1 MPQAKVF
8 TATELRRVL
17 DYVATRPHAERNRA
31 LLLCSHWA
39 GMRVKELAALRYSD
53 VVNADGRIK
62 DEIYLSADQTKGKHS
77 RTVYVNSK
85 LQKELRAYVSK
96 VPCTDPSVALFY
108 TQKAQARGFTANTLC
123 QFFHHLYKNAGIQG
137 ASSHS
142 GRRSFLTHMADK
154 GTSIHILKTLAG
166 HRSIACTAVYLYS
179 SPSQLKK
186 AVELACS

>member
-8 TATELRRVL
+8 TPIELRRAL
-17 DYVATRPHAERNRA
+17 DYVATRPHAARNRA
-31 LLLCSHWA
+31 MLLCSHWA
-39 GMRVKELAALRYSD
+39 GMRVKEIAALRYGDVLNSD
-53 VVNADGRIK
+53 GTVKEDIF
-62 DEIYLSADQTKGKHS
+62 LSAEQTKGRHS

-85 LQKELRAYVSK
+85 LQKELKAYVTA
-96 VPCTDPSVALFY
+96 VPATDMNTALFY
-108 TQKAQARGFTANTLC
+108 TQKENARGFTSNTLC
-123 QFFHHLYKNAGIQG
+123 QFFHCLYKKVGIEG

-142 GRRSFLTHMADK
+142 GRRSFLTNMADK

-186 AVELACS
+186 AVELV